1 MIHLSRLLRW
11 NFLFIA
17 AVVCCVRV
25 KLVEGGDDNGL
36 GIQYDWK
43 KSVSADEAQTS
54 DKPVMVIIHRAGCP
68 GILIAHRGFFPT
80 VYCRFTVFS
89 GHNILAK
96 SYISA
101 KYDFEIFPRT
111 PLQST

>member
-1 MIHLSRLLRW
+1 MLPPFAFFFLQTFSRSEMIHLSRLLRW

-43 KSVSADEAQTS
+43 KSVSADDAQTS

-68 GILIAHRGFFPT
+68 GILVAHRGFSNI
-80 VYCRFTVFS
+80 VRF
-89 GHNILAK
+89 
-96 SYISA
+96 
-101 KYDFEIFPRT
+101 
-111 PLQST
+111 